1 MKLKHIAL
9 AALALVAGVANAANI
24 TTGTSTGLVLF
35 VTNNANNTSYGL
47 DLGQSFASFGTHIA
61 DAAYTQNWSLD
72 SNWTSFYNAANS
84 ADYVWSITA
93 GYSNGPTSV
102 AGNNFVET
110 TVNKS
115 YNAASIAG
123 NIASQV
129 SALAANIN
137 KQAVDINNKAGA
149 SLSFVASAAAQD
161 QSFFGGVNG
170 GMVTYN
176 LNKQIDGASGS
187 FAAYNAIG
195 DSSVFMKLGNTGTR
209 TAGVWATTTYAGLFT
224 FDGTSL
230 KYGPAATVPV
240 TPSVPEPSTYGL
252 ALVGLLL
259 AGAVARRRA

>member
-9 AALALVAGVANAANI
+9 ATLALVAGVANAANI
-24 TTGTSTGLVLF
+24 TTGTSTGLVLY
-35 VTNNANNTSYGL
+35 VTNTANDTSYGL
-47 DLGQSFASFGTHIA
+47 DLGQSFASFGAHIA

-72 SNWTSFYNAANS
+72 SNWTSFYSAANS
-84 ADYVWSITA
+84 ANYVWSITA
-93 GYSNGPTSV
+93 GSSNGPTSV

-110 TVNKS
+110 TVNKAFDTS
-115 YNAASIAG
+115 VIASKGAGSVSLLAG
-123 NIASQV
+123 NIN
-129 SALAANIN
+129 L
-137 KQAVDINNKAGA
+137 QAIDINGKAGA
-149 SLSFVASAAAQD
+149 SLSYVASAAAQD

-170 GMVTYN
+170 GKVTYN

-195 DSSVFMKLGNTGTR
+195 DSSVFLKLGNTGTR
-209 TAGVWATTTYAGLFT
+209 TAGTWVPTTYAGLFT

>member
-9 AALALVAGVANAANI
+9 ATLALVAGVANAANI

-47 DLGQSFASFGTHIA
+47 DLGQSFASFNTSIA
-61 DAAYTQNWSLD
+61 NAAYTQNWSLD

-93 GYSNGPTSV
+93 GYSVGSTIT
-102 AGNNFVET
+102 AGNNYVET

-115 YNAASIAG
+115 YDISGLSTKSAGSI
-123 NIASQV
+123 SL
-129 SALAANIN
+129 LAANIN
-137 KQAVDINNKAGA
+137 NQALDINAKAGA
-149 SLSFVASAAAQD
+149 SSSFVASASAQD
-161 QSFFGGVNG
+161 ASFFGGVNG
-170 GMVTYN
+170 GKVTYF

-195 DSSVFMKLGNTGTR
+195 DSSIFLKLGNTGTR
-209 TAGVWATTTYAGLFT
+209 TAGTWTPTTSAGLFT